1 MKKTIKDI
9 DVKGKKVLLRVDF
22 NVPVDDNNNIID
34 DTRIIAAL
42 PTINYLIN
50 NNAKVILC
58 SHLGRPKGVFNENF
72 SMKIVHPTLERVLGR
87 EVKMASDV
95 IGDSAK
101 KLASELNP
109 GEVMLLENVRFH
121 KEEEANDEEFAKE
134 LSSLAD
140 VFVLDAFGT
149 AHRAHAS
156 TAGVARFIPAVA
168 GFLVAKEV
176 TEIERATV
184 NPTRPSVVIFGGKKV
199 SDKIGVI
206 QTMLDKAN
214 SILIGGAMAFTFIVA
229 QGGEIGLS
237 RYEKDK
243 IDVAKQIIELAEKK
257 NVKIVLPV
265 DSVVVKEFSPNSKTK
280 VVNARKI
287 PADYQSMDIGPKT
300 VKLFKKELRNARTIV
315 WNGPLGVCEFK
326 KFQKGT
332 NSIAEFV
339 AKRGVT
345 SIVGGGDTVAAINK
359 TNYADRLTHISTGG
373 GATLEY
379 LEGKPMPAIS
389 MLLDKEEVVQE
400 KK

>member
-1 MKKTIKDI
+1 MQEMEKKSFKDI
-9 DVKGKKVLLRVDF
+9 DVSGKAVLVRVDF

-229 QGGEIGLS
+229 KGGEIGLS

-243 IDVAKQIIELAEKK
+243 VELAKQILDLADKK
-257 NVKIVLPV
+257 NVRVYLPV
-265 DSVVVKEFSPNSKTK
+265 DSVVTREFSPNAKAK
-280 VVNARKI
+280 VVDSYKI
-287 PADYQSMDIGPKT
+287 PADCQSMDIGPKT
-300 VKLFKKELRNARTIV
+300 RKLFAKIIKNAKTVI
-315 WNGPLGVCEFK
+315 WNGPMGVYEFK

-332 NSIAEFV
+332 VAV
-339 AKRGVT
+339 AKAIAKSDAISV
-345 SIVGGGDTVAAINK
+345 VGGGDSAAAVNESG
-359 TNYADRLTHISTGG
+359 YASRITHISTGG
-373 GATLEY
+373 GATLEL
-379 LEGKPMPAIS
+379 LEGKVLPGIA
-389 MLLDKEEVVQE
+389 MLNDKE
-400 KK
+400 

>member
-1 MKKTIKDI
+1 MQEMEKKSFKDI
-9 DVKGKKVLLRVDF
+9 DVSGKAVLVRVDF

-206 QTMLDKAN
+206 ETMLDKAN

-229 QGGEIGLS
+229 KGGEIGLS

-243 IDVAKQIIELAEKK
+243 VELAKQILDLADKK
-257 NVKIVLPV
+257 NVRVYLPV
-265 DSVVVKEFSPNSKTK
+265 DSVVTREFSPNAKAK
-280 VVNARKI
+280 VVDSYKI
-287 PADYQSMDIGPKT
+287 PADCQSMDIGPKT
-300 VKLFKKELRNARTIV
+300 RKLFAKIIKNAKTVI
-315 WNGPLGVCEFK
+315 WNGPMGVYEFK

-332 NSIAEFV
+332 VAV
-339 AKRGVT
+339 AKAIAKSDAISV
-345 SIVGGGDTVAAINK
+345 VGGGDSAAAVNESG
-359 TNYADRLTHISTGG
+359 YASRITHISTGG
-373 GATLEY
+373 GATLEL
-379 LEGKPMPAIS
+379 LEGKVLPGIA
-389 MLLDKEEVVQE
+389 MLNDKE
-400 KK
+400 

>member
-1 MKKTIKDI
+1 MEKKSFKDI
-9 DVKGKKVLLRVDF
+9 DVNGKAVLVRVDF

-101 KLASELNP
+101 KLASELQP

-134 LSSLAD
+134 LASLAD

-156 TAGVARFIPAVA
+156 TAGVARYIPAVA

-206 QTMLDKAN
+206 ETMLDKAN

-229 QGGEIGLS
+229 KGGEIGLS

-243 IDVAKQIIELAEKK
+243 VELAKQILDLADKK
-257 NVKIVLPV
+257 NVRVYLPV
-265 DSVVVKEFSPNSKTK
+265 DSVVTREFSPNAKAK
-280 VVNARKI
+280 VVDSYKI
-287 PADYQSMDIGPKT
+287 PADCQSMDIGPKT
-300 VKLFKKELRNARTIV
+300 RKLFAKIIKNAKTVI
-315 WNGPLGVCEFK
+315 WNGPMGVYEFK

-332 NSIAEFV
+332 VAV
-339 AKRGVT
+339 AKAIAKSDAISV
-345 SIVGGGDTVAAINK
+345 VGGGDSAAAVNESG
-359 TNYADRLTHISTGG
+359 YASRITHISTGG
-373 GATLEY
+373 GATLEL
-379 LEGKPMPAIS
+379 LEGKVLPGIA
-389 MLLDKEEVVQE
+389 MLNDKE
-400 KK
+400 